1 MSGKDIRYQDVKN
14 KRAAYISK
22 NNDILQEFNFAHPST
37 RAELNKIQNSHFYGS
52 VLWNLC
58 SKEAVQLEK
67 TWNVSVRRMFDLPRE
82 THCYLVEAVS
92 QQDHVKTILSKRFLN
107 FIQSIRSSQKQALK
121 DMLKVVEHDT
131 LSVTGM
137 NLRTILLQTQGH
149 SVQDLRPS
157 DANIKYRDIPAMEE
171 YRVEFIREIVD
182 IKNSQLEVQGFSTE
196 ELDDILQHLCVS

>member
-1 MSGKDIRYQDVKN
+1 M
-14 KRAAYISK
+14 
-22 NNDILQEFNFAHPST
+22 
-37 RAELNKIQNSHFYGS
+37 
-52 VLWNLC
+52 LWNLC

-107 FIQSIRSSQKQALK
+107 FIQSIRCSQKQALK
-121 DMLKVVEHDT
+121 DLLKVVEHDT